1 MRSALTMAATLA
13 TAPPWWLPYATGALV
28 AIAGFTLWMIALDD
42 AVRRPE
48 WEYPRLLPFPS
59 QRTAWLAIVLLGNLA
74 GSAVY
79 YAMVMRP
86 NPRQR

>member
-1 MRSALTMAATLA
+1 MRSALIVAATLA
-13 TAPPWWLPYATGALV
+13 TAPPSWLSYATGV
-28 AIAGFTLWMIALDD
+28 AVAVVAFALWMVALDD

-59 QRTAWLAIVLLGNLA
+59 QRTAWLAVVLVGNLA

-86 NPRQR
+86 NPRRR